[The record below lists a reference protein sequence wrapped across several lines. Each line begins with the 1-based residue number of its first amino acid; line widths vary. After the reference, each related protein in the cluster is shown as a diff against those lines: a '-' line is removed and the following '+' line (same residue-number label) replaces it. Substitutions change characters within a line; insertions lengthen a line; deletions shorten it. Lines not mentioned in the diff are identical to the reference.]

1 MQSGSREDE
10 NSDGIHQNLPEQWQR
25 TQRGKPMIKT
35 IDELLDKLRS
45 KEKEISTL
53 QMWRNQFKTAS
64 EQLRQGET
72 LNDEEFR
79 NALDRRDVG
88 YYTLMGSVKT
98 LQIVGVISWKEELEI
113 QRNLLEEFTNHETT

>member
-1 MQSGSREDE
+1 
-10 NSDGIHQNLPEQWQR
+10 
-25 TQRGKPMIKT
+25 MIKT

-53 QMWRNQFKTAS
+53 QMWRNQFKAAS